1 MQNIQGEF
9 INTQTGQTI
18 FVRDSIMTPE
28 GDTIIMTD
36 RGQMGMNEFS
46 KYYVKMESD
55 DGTVQSPIQVP
66 QEAPISA
73 PDDLMAMARQDML
86 AKPTNKVEEFLSDV
100 VTEYPDSL
108 YDSSTV
114 DSEIPTDSPSDDM
127 IEQNEAIKML
137 DKIMP
142 ESDVKLDVSIK
153 FDEQTFPYDAIDV
166 LKQYFNLTDD
176 DISEWLYNNVFNKYK
191 DTIIEQLKTSTV
203 RPKST
208 GNPKGTLYW
217 PDGARQPYD
226 IR

>member
-36 RGQMGMNEFS
+36 LGQIGMNEFS

-55 DGTVQSPIQVP
+55 DTVGAQPVP
-66 QEAPISA
+66 AQEAPISA

-108 YDSSTV
+108 YDTTMQ
-114 DSEIPTDSPSDDM
+114 PTEASVVETEP
-127 IEQNEAIKML
+127 QNEAVKML
-137 DKIMP
+137 DKIMS
-142 ESDVKLDVSIK
+142 ESDVKLNVKIS
-153 FDEQTFPYDAIDV
+153 FDESTFPFDAINV

-191 DTIIEQLKTSTV
+191 DTIIEQLKTSMLTK
-203 RPKST
+203 PKR
-208 GNPKGTLYW
+208 PKGTLHW

>member
-36 RGQMGMNEFS
+36 HGQMSMNEFS

-55 DGTVQSPIQVP
+55 GGTVQSLPAP
-66 QEAPISA
+66 EAPISA
-73 PDDLMAMARQDML
+73 PDDLMAMAQQDML

-108 YDSSTV
+108 YDSTTV
-114 DSEIPTDSPSDDM
+114 DTDDESVDD
-127 IEQNEAIKML
+127 IQEPQNEAVKML
-137 DKIMP
+137 DKIMS
-142 ESDVKLDVSIK
+142 ESDVKLNVKIS
-153 FDEQTFPYDAIDV
+153 FDERTFPFDAINV
-166 LKQYFNLTDD
+166 LKHYFNLTDD

-191 DTIIEQLKTSTV
+191 DAIIEQLKTSTV
-203 RPKST
+203 KPKST
-208 GNPKGTLYW
+208 GKPKGTLYW
-217 PDGARQPYD
+217 PDDLR
-226 IR
+226 

>member
-36 RGQMGMNEFS
+36 HGQMGMNEFS

-55 DGTVQSPIQVP
+55 GGTVQSLPAA
-66 QEAPISA
+66 EAPISA
-73 PDDLMAMARQDML
+73 PDDLMAMAQQDML

-108 YDSSTV
+108 YDSTTV
-114 DSEIPTDSPSDDM
+114 DTDNEPTDDIQEHTS
-127 IEQNEAIKML
+127 EAVKML
-137 DKIMP
+137 DKIMS
-142 ESDVKLDVSIK
+142 ESDVKLNVKIS
-153 FDEQTFPYDAIDV
+153 FDESTFPFDAVNV
-166 LKQYFNLTDD
+166 LKQYFNLTDE

-191 DTIIEQLKTSTV
+191 DTIIEQLKTSMLTK
-203 RPKST
+203 PKR
-208 GNPKGTLYW
+208 PKGTLHW
-217 PDGARQPYD
+217 SDGVGQPYYD

>member
-36 RGQMGMNEFS
+36 HGQMSMNEFS

-55 DGTVQSPIQVP
+55 DTADTQPVP
-66 QEAPISA
+66 VAEAPISA
-73 PDDLMAMARQDML
+73 PDDLMAMAQQDML

-108 YDSSTV
+108 YDSTTV
-114 DSEIPTDSPSDDM
+114 DTDDDPTDD
-127 IEQNEAIKML
+127 IQEQEHTSEAVKML
-137 DKIMP
+137 DKIMS
-142 ESDVKLDVSIK
+142 ESDVKLNVSIK
-153 FDEQTFPYDAIDV
+153 FDEQTFPFDAINV
-166 LKQYFNLTDD
+166 LKHYFNLTDD

-191 DTIIEQLKTSTV
+191 DAIIEQLKTSMLTK
-203 RPKST
+203 PKR
-208 GNPKGTLYW
+208 PKGTLYW
-217 PDGARQPYD
+217 PDDLR
-226 IR
+226 

>member
-9 INTQTGQTI
+9 INIQTGETI

-36 RGQMGMNEFS
+36 HGQMGMNEFS

-55 DGTVQSPIQVP
+55 DGTVQSLPA

-73 PDDLMAMARQDML
+73 PDDLMAMAQQDML

-108 YDSSTV
+108 YDSTTV
-114 DSEIPTDSPSDDM
+114 NTCDEPVDCIQEHTSE
-127 IEQNEAIKML
+127 AVKML
-137 DKIMP
+137 DKIMS
-142 ESDVKLDVSIK
+142 ESDIKLNVKIS
-153 FDEQTFPYDAIDV
+153 FDESTFPFDAIDV
-166 LKQYFNLTDD
+166 LKHYFNLTDD

-203 RPKST
+203 KPKNT
-208 GNPKGTLYW
+208 IKTKGTYDW
-217 PDGARQPYD
+217 TTERYD

>member
-46 KYYVKMESD
+46 KYYVKMD
-55 DGTVQSPIQVP
+55 DNSTDQVP
-66 QEAPISA
+66 IPASAEAPISA
-73 PDDLMAMARQDML
+73 PDDLMAMAQQDML

-108 YDSSTV
+108 YDSTTV
-114 DSEIPTDSPSDDM
+114 DTDDEPTDDIQEHTS
-127 IEQNEAIKML
+127 EAVKML
-137 DKIMP
+137 DKIMS
-142 ESDVKLDVSIK
+142 ESDVKLNVKFS
-153 FDEQTFPYDAIDV
+153 FDESTFPFDAINV

-191 DTIIEQLKTSTV
+191 DSIIEQLKTSMLTK
-203 RPKST
+203 PAQ
-208 GNPKGTLYW
+208 PKGTLHW
-217 PDGARQPYD
+217 PDGVR
-226 IR
+226 

>member
-36 RGQMGMNEFS
+36 RGQIGMNEFS

-55 DGTVQSPIQVP
+55 DTAGTQPIP
-66 QEAPISA
+66 AQEAPISA

-108 YDSSTV
+108 YDSTTV
-114 DSEIPTDSPSDDM
+114 DTDDEPTNDIQEHTSE
-127 IEQNEAIKML
+127 AVKML
-137 DKIMP
+137 DKIMS
-142 ESDVKLDVSIK
+142 ESDVKLNVKIS
-153 FDEQTFPYDAIDV
+153 FDESTFPFEAIDV

-176 DISEWLYNNVFNKYK
+176 DISEWLYTNVFNKYK
-191 DTIIEQLKTSTV
+191 DSIIEQLKTSMLTK
-203 RPKST
+203 PKR
-208 GNPKGTLYW
+208 PKGTLYW
-217 PDGARQPYD
+217 PDDLR
-226 IR
+226 

>member
-9 INTQTGQTI
+9 INTQTGETI

-55 DGTVQSPIQVP
+55 DGTVQSLPA

-73 PDDLMAMARQDML
+73 PDDLMAMAQQDIL

-114 DSEIPTDSPSDDM
+114 DSDISVDSQVDDM
-127 IEQNEAIKML
+127 VEQNDAIKML
-137 DKIMP
+137 DKIMS

-153 FDEQTFPYDAIDV
+153 FDEQTFPFDAIDV

-191 DTIIEQLKTSTV
+191 DTIVEQLKTSTV

-208 GNPKGTLYW
+208 GKPKGTLYW

>member
-36 RGQMGMNEFS
+36 RGQIGMNEFS

-55 DGTVQSPIQVP
+55 DTAGTQPIP
-66 QEAPISA
+66 AQEAPISA

-108 YDSSTV
+108 YDSTTV
-114 DSEIPTDSPSDDM
+114 DTDDEPTDDIQEHTS
-127 IEQNEAIKML
+127 EAVKML
-137 DKIMP
+137 DKIMS
-142 ESDVKLDVSIK
+142 ESDVKLNVKIS
-153 FDEQTFPYDAIDV
+153 FDESTFPFDAIDV

-176 DISEWLYNNVFNKYK
+176 DISEWLYTNVFNKYK
-191 DTIIEQLKTSTV
+191 DTIIEQLKASTV
-203 RPKST
+203 KPKST
-208 GNPKGTLYW
+208 VKAKGT
-217 PDGARQPYD
+217 YD
-226 IR
+226 WATERYDMR

>member
-36 RGQMGMNEFS
+36 HGQMGMNEFS

-55 DGTVQSPIQVP
+55 DGTVQSLPT

-73 PDDLMAMARQDML
+73 PDDLMAMAQQDML

-108 YDSSTV
+108 YDSTTV
-114 DSEIPTDSPSDDM
+114 DTDDEPTDDIQEHTS
-127 IEQNEAIKML
+127 EAVKML
-137 DKIMP
+137 DKIMS
-142 ESDVKLDVSIK
+142 ESDIKLNVKIS
-153 FDEQTFPYDAIDV
+153 FDESTFPFDAINV

-176 DISEWLYNNVFNKYK
+176 DISEWLYTNVFNKYK
-191 DTIIEQLKTSTV
+191 DTIIEQLKTSMLTK
-203 RPKST
+203 PT
-208 GNPKGTLYW
+208 QPKGTLYW
-217 PDGARQPYD
+217 PDGVRQPYD

>member
-28 GDTIIMTD
+28 GDTIIITD
-36 RGQMGMNEFS
+36 HGQMGMNEFS

-55 DGTVQSPIQVP
+55 DTAGTQPIP
-66 QEAPISA
+66 AQEAPISA

-108 YDSSTV
+108 YDSATV
-114 DSEIPTDSPSDDM
+114 DTDDEPTDDIQEHTS
-127 IEQNEAIKML
+127 EAVKML
-137 DKIMP
+137 DKIMSG
-142 ESDVKLDVSIK
+142 SDVKLNVKIS
-153 FDEQTFPYDAIDV
+153 FDERTFPFDAIDV

-176 DISEWLYNNVFNKYK
+176 DISEWLYTNVFNKYK
-191 DTIIEQLKTSTV
+191 DTIIEQLKTSMLTK
-203 RPKST
+203 PKR
-208 GNPKGTLYW
+208 PKGTLYW
-217 PDGARQPYD
+217 PDGAGQPYD

>member
-55 DGTVQSPIQVP
+55 DTAGTQPIP
-66 QEAPISA
+66 AQEAPISA

-108 YDSSTV
+108 YDSTTV
-114 DSEIPTDSPSDDM
+114 DTDDEPVDDIQEHTSE
-127 IEQNEAIKML
+127 AVKML
-137 DKIMP
+137 DKIMS
-142 ESDVKLDVSIK
+142 ESDIKLNVKIS
-153 FDEQTFPYDAIDV
+153 FDESTFPFEAIDV

-176 DISEWLYNNVFNKYK
+176 DISEWLYTNVFNKYK
-191 DTIIEQLKTSTV
+191 DAIIEQLKTSMLTK
-203 RPKST
+203 PKR
-208 GNPKGTLYW
+208 PKGTLYW
-217 PDGARQPYD
+217 PDELR
-226 IR
+226 

>member
-46 KYYVKMESD
+46 KYYVKMESGD
-55 DGTVQSPIQVP
+55 TADTQPIPVV
-66 QEAPISA
+66 EAPISA

-108 YDSSTV
+108 YDSTTV
-114 DSEIPTDSPSDDM
+114 DTDDDPTDDIQEHTS
-127 IEQNEAIKML
+127 EAVKML
-137 DKIMP
+137 DKIMS

-153 FDEQTFPYDAIDV
+153 FDESTFPFDAINV

-176 DISEWLYNNVFNKYK
+176 DISEWLYHNVFNKYK
-191 DTIIEQLKTSTV
+191 DAIIEQLKTSMLTK
-203 RPKST
+203 PKR
-208 GNPKGTLYW
+208 PKGTLYW
-217 PDGARQPYD
+217 PDEVR
-226 IR
+226 

>member
-36 RGQMGMNEFS
+36 HGQMSMNEFS

-55 DGTVQSPIQVP
+55 DIADTQPIPVV
-66 QEAPISA
+66 EAPISA
-73 PDDLMAMARQDML
+73 PDDLMAMAQQDML
-86 AKPTNKVEEFLSDV
+86 AEPTNKVEEFLSDV

-108 YDSSTV
+108 YDSTTV
-114 DSEIPTDSPSDDM
+114 DTDDDPTDDIQEHTS
-127 IEQNEAIKML
+127 EAVKML
-137 DKIMP
+137 DKIMS
-142 ESDVKLDVSIK
+142 ESDVKLNVKIS
-153 FDEQTFPYDAIDV
+153 FDESTFPFDAIDV
-166 LKQYFNLTDD
+166 LKQYFKLTDD
-176 DISEWLYNNVFNKYK
+176 DISEWLYTNVFNKYK
-191 DTIIEQLKTSTV
+191 DTIIEQLKASTV
-203 RPKST
+203 KAKGT
-208 GNPKGTLYW
+208 DKPKGTLYW

>member
-36 RGQMGMNEFS
+36 HGQMSMNEFS

-55 DGTVQSPIQVP
+55 GGTVQSLPAP
-66 QEAPISA
+66 EAPISA
-73 PDDLMAMARQDML
+73 PDDLMAMAQQDML

-108 YDSSTV
+108 YDSTTV
-114 DSEIPTDSPSDDM
+114 DTDDDPTDDIQEHTS
-127 IEQNEAIKML
+127 EAVKML
-137 DKIMP
+137 DKIMS
-142 ESDVKLDVSIK
+142 ESDVKLNVKIT
-153 FDEQTFPYDAIDV
+153 FDESTFPFDAIDV

-191 DTIIEQLKTSTV
+191 DSIIEQLKTSMLTK
-203 RPKST
+203 PKR
-208 GNPKGTLYW
+208 PKGTLHW
-217 PDGARQPYD
+217 PDGVGQPYYD

>member
-36 RGQMGMNEFS
+36 HGQMGMNEFS

-55 DGTVQSPIQVP
+55 DTVSAQPVP
-66 QEAPISA
+66 VAEAPISA

-86 AKPTNKVEEFLSDV
+86 VKPTNKVEEFLSDV

-108 YDSSTV
+108 YDSTTV
-114 DSEIPTDSPSDDM
+114 DTDDEPTDDIQEHTS
-127 IEQNEAIKML
+127 EAVKML
-137 DKIMP
+137 DKIMS
-142 ESDVKLDVSIK
+142 ESDVKLNVKIS
-153 FDEQTFPYDAIDV
+153 FDENTFPFDAINV

-176 DISEWLYNNVFNKYK
+176 DISEWLYTNVFNKYK

-203 RPKST
+203 KPKSIVKA
-208 GNPKGTLYW
+208 KGTYDW
-217 PDGARQPYD
+217 TTERYD